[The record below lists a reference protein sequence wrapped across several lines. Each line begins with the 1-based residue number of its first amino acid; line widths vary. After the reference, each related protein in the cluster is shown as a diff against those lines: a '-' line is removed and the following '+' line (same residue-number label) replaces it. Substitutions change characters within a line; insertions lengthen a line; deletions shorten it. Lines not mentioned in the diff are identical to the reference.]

1 MDEFVRRIVES
12 LTTDSRRLCVVRNPD
27 GFLLGIDTQQRVLTA
42 SGLLLLPVNSGIE
55 LRVRYEL
62 EDKHSDQ
69 KVCYIMDQ
77 IDEILPD
84 IKSGSSDI
92 SSDVTIMQGI

>member
-12 LTTDSRRLCVVRNPD
+12 LTTDGRRLSVVRNPD
-27 GFLLGIDTQQRVLTA
+27 GFLLGVDTQQKVLSA

-62 EDKHSDQ
+62 EDKHSEQ
-69 KVCYIMDQ
+69 KVCYIMDH
-77 IDEILPD
+77 IDEKLPD
-84 IKSGSSDI
+84 IKSHL
-92 SSDVTIMQGI
+92 